1 VNRLFSKS
9 QLPAHV
15 RLVDVGVR
23 ERPFQILGLVETLAF
38 GDLLSTIVYLSTLA
52 NQFDHVRLHVKFRD
66 ARPYARDLFSLSP
79 WIDVAEPV
87 ADRRWSSF
95 LRPKSLRLMEIGS
108 QKGRNVALY
117 DMVVTSH
124 MMQRET
130 VSALPNPVPLRLPA
144 ARAGELLTSLAAAGL
159 ERDRWF
165 ASIHYRESSYA
176 FRKSDGSDRDS
187 DPAAF
192 DALVDHIIALGGLAV
207 RLGHAGMT
215 PFRPRQGFVDLAAAP
230 TLVQAAAA
238 SASRFM
244 VAGPSGAIAL
254 AWAFQVPNTQV
265 DAGNTMGVWGASDF
279 LTHEVTTP
287 GGERLRNQA
296 LRDAGLL
303 DNDALAARIKAEPGY
318 AVRKANADELGVV
331 AKRLHE
337 RTADCETWRAPAAL
351 LAAPKP
357 NSVTWPVRPTDAM
370 PWADV
375 D

>member
-1 VNRLFSKS
+1 LSRLFTKS
-9 QLPAHV
+9 QLPSHA
-15 RLVDVGVR
+15 RLVDVGVA

-38 GDLLSTIVYLSTLA
+38 GDLLSNVIYLSTLA

-66 ARPYARDLFSLSP
+66 ARPYARDVFLLSP

-87 ADRRWSSF
+87 ADSRWRSIVS
-95 LRPKSLRLMEIGS
+95 PKSLRLMEIGA
-108 QKGRNVALY
+108 QKGRNVPLY

-130 VSALPNPVPLRLPA
+130 VSALPNPVPLCLPA
-144 ARAGELLTSLAAAGL
+144 QQANELLTSLAAAGL
-159 ERDRWF
+159 EHDRWF
-165 ASIHYRESSYA
+165 ATIHYRESSYG
-176 FRKSDGSDRDS
+176 FRKDDGGDRDS

-192 DALVDHIIALGGLAV
+192 DRLIDHIIALGGQAV

-215 PFRPRQGFVDLAAAP
+215 PFRPREGFVDLAKAP

-244 VAGPSGAIAL
+244 IAGPSGAIAL

-265 DAGNTMGVWGASDF
+265 DAGNTMGVWGPSDF

-287 GGERLRNQA
+287 SGERLRNQA

-303 DNDALAARIKAEPGY
+303 DNDTLAARIEADPGY
-318 AVRKANADELGVV
+318 VVRKANADELAVV
-331 AKRLHE
+331 AKKLYG
-337 RTADCETWRAPAAL
+337 RTTDCQAWRVPAAL
-351 LAAPKP
+351 PTTPKP
-357 NSVTWPVRPTDAM
+357 NAIMWPVRPMDTM
-370 PWADV
+370 PWVELD
-375 D
+375 